1 MQTRR
6 GFLAVTAGIAVAGCG
21 EGSGGAGTT
30 TDTAAGRTAT
40 DESGSPNGNGSLAF
54 STPAFGDGGTI
65 PERHTGV
72 GADVSP
78 ELSVES
84 VPEAA
89 ETLALVVDDPD
100 ANDYVHWL
108 LWNVPADAGTIPE
121 GIEQTETVP
130 ELDDARQGTNNFG
143 ELGYRGPLPPQGDGP
158 HTYRFTMSAV
168 DTTPDLAAGAGR
180 GELASALDGHVVD
193 TDRITGEFERE

>member
-30 TDTAAGRTAT
+30 TDTAAGGTAT
-40 DESGSPNGNGSLAF
+40 DESGTPEGGGSLAF

-78 ELSVES
+78 ELSIES

-108 LWNVPADAGTIPE
+108 LWNVPADTETVPE

-168 DTTPDLAAGAGR
+168 DTTPDLEAGAGR

-193 TDRITGEFERE
+193 TDRIAGEFERE